1 MRADVRRALALLA
14 AASVL
19 AACAGLGLREPL
31 SATVADIKP
40 LEVGLLEQRFSVKV
54 RVLNPNDVDIAFDG
68 VVFDLE
74 LNGKPFAKGV
84 SDQKGT
90 IPRFGE
96 ALIDVNVV
104 SGLSGI
110 LRQVNELRSGRE
122 SMTYRLSGRLAG
134 GPFGTVPFETKGEL
148 KLPGAAGKS

>member
-1 MRADVRRALALLA
+1 MAALAVL
-14 AASVL
+14 L
-19 AACAGLGLREPL
+19 AACAAFALREPL
-31 SATVADIKP
+31 SATVADIRP
-40 LEVGLLEQRFSVKV
+40 LEVTLLEQRFSVKV
-54 RVLNPNDVDIAFDG
+54 RVLNPNDLDIEFDG

-84 SDQKGT
+84 SSQKGT

-122 SMTYRLSGRLAG
+122 AVTYRLSGRVSTST
-134 GPFGTVPFETKGEL
+134 FGTVPFETKGEL
-148 KLPGAAGKS
+148 RLPGPAGKG

>member
-1 MRADVRRALALLA
+1 VTAAGRAFAVLALASLL
-14 AASVL
+14 S
-19 AACAGLGLREPL
+19 ACAGFGLREPL
-31 SATVADIKP
+31 SATVADIRP
-40 LEVGLLEQRFSVKV
+40 LEVSLLEQRFSVRV
-54 RVLNPNDVDIAFDG
+54 RVLNPNDADIEFDG

-84 SDQKGT
+84 SNQKGT

-96 ALIDVNVV
+96 ALIDVSVA

-122 SMTYRLSGRLAG
+122 VVTYRLSGRLHS
-134 GPFGTVPFETKGEL
+134 GPLGTVPFESKGEL
-148 KLPGAAGKS
+148 KLWGPAGNS

>member
-1 MRADVRRALALLA
+1 MNAATRAFCVAALAVL
-14 AASVL
+14 L
-19 AACAGLGLREPL
+19 AACAAFALREPL
-31 SATVADIKP
+31 SATVADIRP
-40 LEVGLLEQRFSVKV
+40 LEVTLLEQRFSVKV
-54 RVLNPNDVDIAFDG
+54 RVLNPNDLDIEFDG

-84 SDQKGT
+84 SSQKGT

-122 SMTYRLSGRLAG
+122 AVTYRLSGRVSTST
-134 GPFGTVPFETKGEL
+134 FGTVPFETKGEL
-148 KLPGAAGKS
+148 RLPGPAGKG

>member
-1 MRADVRRALALLA
+1 MSAARRALAALA
-14 AASVL
+14 VAALV
-19 AACAGLGLREPL
+19 AACAGFGLREPL

-40 LEVGLLEQRFSVKV
+40 LEMSLLEQRFSVKV
-54 RVLNPNDVDIAFDG
+54 RVLNPNDTDIEFEG

-84 SDQKGT
+84 SNQKGT

-122 SMTYRLSGRLAG
+122 SMTYRLSGRFATG
-134 GPFGTVPFETKGEL
+134 AFGTVPFETKGEL
-148 KLPGAAGKS
+148 KLAGPAGKS

>member
-1 MRADVRRALALLA
+1 V
-14 AASVL
+14 
-19 AACAGLGLREPL
+19 
-31 SATVADIKP
+31 TVADIRP
-40 LEVGLLEQRFSVKV
+40 LDVTLLEQRFGVKV
-54 RVLNPNDVDIAFDG
+54 RVLNPNDADIEFDG

-84 SDQKGT
+84 SNQRGT

-110 LRQVNELRSGRE
+110 LRQVNALRSGRE
-122 SMTYRLSGRLAG
+122 TMTYRLTGRLAG
-134 GPFGTVPFETKGEL
+134 GAFGSVPFETQGEL
-148 KLPGAAGKS
+148 KLFGPAGRP

>member
-1 MRADVRRALALLA
+1 MSA
-14 AASVL
+14 AARVLCAAVLAVLL
-19 AACAGLGLREPL
+19 AACAAFGLREPL
-31 SATVADIKP
+31 SATVADVRP
-40 LEVGLLEQRFSVKV
+40 LEVTLLEQRFAVTV
-54 RVLNPNDVDIAFDG
+54 RVLNPNDLDIEFDG

-84 SDQKGT
+84 SNRKGT

-122 SMTYRLSGRLAG
+122 AMTYRLSGRVATG
-134 GPFGTVPFETKGEL
+134 AFGTVPFESKGEL
-148 KLPGAAGKS
+148 RLPGPAGKG

>member
-1 MRADVRRALALLA
+1 MSAARRALAALA
-14 AASVL
+14 VAALV
-19 AACAGLGLREPL
+19 AACAGFGLREPL

-40 LEVGLLEQRFSVKV
+40 LEMSLLEQRFSVKV
-54 RVLNPNDVDIAFDG
+54 RVLNPNDADIEFEG

-84 SDQKGT
+84 SNQKGT

-122 SMTYRLSGRLAG
+122 SMTYRLSGRVATG
-134 GPFGTVPFETKGEL
+134 TFGTVPFETKGEL
-148 KLPGAAGKS
+148 KLSGPAGKS

>member
-1 MRADVRRALALLA
+1 MRTGMRTLAVLMLA
-14 AASVL
+14 TML
-19 AACAGLGLREPL
+19 AACAGFGLREPL

-40 LEVGLLEQRFSVKV
+40 LEMTLLEQRFNVKV
-54 RVLNPNDVDIAFDG
+54 RVLNPNDADIEFDG

-84 SDQKGT
+84 SNQRGT

-122 SMTYRLSGRLAG
+122 TMTYRLSGRLAG
-134 GPFGTVPFETKGEL
+134 GAFGSVPFETQGEL
-148 KLPGAAGKS
+148 KLFGPAGKP